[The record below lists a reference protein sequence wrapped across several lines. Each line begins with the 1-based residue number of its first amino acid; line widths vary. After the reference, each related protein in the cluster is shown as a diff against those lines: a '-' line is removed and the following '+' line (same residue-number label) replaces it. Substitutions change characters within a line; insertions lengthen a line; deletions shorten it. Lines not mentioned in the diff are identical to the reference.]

1 MPKFNLNNQPSKEIF
16 PGIVIATAWGDR
28 LMLSF
33 VQFAYGDAVV
43 PTHRHPHEQMGLGL
57 EGEFELIIDG
67 EVNVIREGDSYL
79 IPGGTPHSA
88 RSLNGP
94 ARALDVFSPP
104 REEYK

>member
-1 MPKFNLNNQPSKEIF
+1 MPKFNLNNQPTKEIF
-16 PGIVIATAWGDR
+16 PGVSITVAWGDR

-33 VQFAYGDAVV
+33 VQFEYVDAVV
-43 PTHRHPHEQMGLGL
+43 PTHQHPHEQMGLGL

-67 EVNVIREGDSYL
+67 EVNVIRVGDSYL

-94 ARALDVFSPP
+94 ARALDVFCPP